1 MTAVVRVAALACLL
15 GSLRL
20 SMSPRPPLHDKA
32 GRRPSRVRAL
42 LLRYDRSAAG
52 RQVSA
57 RLWRAQI
64 DMDPL
69 SWRCAQA
76 LVALP
81 AATLLIAIGAP
92 LPVGIG
98 IGITVG
104 RIGGSLL
111 LWMRRG
117 AAARALDEAAP
128 MLARALSVELFDSG
142 SGAQAIV
149 RSARRCDE
157 DRTSARSRVASR
169 VLSCA
174 ADMVSLGADG
184 AGALRRALDEAVPRL
199 ALDSPAAVVAGVFG
213 LHALDTVATAEALE
227 KLAASLEDDALMR
240 REARAAVG
248 DAATSAI
255 AVPAIAAATA
265 GILLASNPAALAAA
279 LSMPL
284 IAILGAA
291 VLVVALAAAGTR
303 RLVAL

>member
-15 GSLRL
+15 GSLPL
-20 SMSPRPPLHDKA
+20 SMRPPLHGKPE
-32 GRRPSRVRAL
+32 RRPSRLRAL
-42 LLRYDRSAAG
+42 LRRYDRSARG
-52 RQVSA
+52 RQLSA

-64 DMDPL
+64 DMDPS

-92 LPVGIG
+92 LPAGIG

-104 RIGGSLL
+104 RVGGSLL

-117 AAARALDEAAP
+117 AAARVLDEAAP
-128 MLARALSVELFDSG
+128 MLARALSVELSDSG
-142 SGAQAIV
+142 SGAQAVV
-149 RSARRCDE
+149 RAARRCDG
-157 DRTSARSRVASR
+157 DHTSARSRMVRR
-169 VLSCA
+169 VLSRA
-174 ADMVSLGADG
+174 ADTVALGADG
-184 AGALRRALDEAVPRL
+184 AGALRRAVDDAVPRL
-199 ALDSPAAVVAGVFG
+199 ALDCPAAVVIAVFG
-213 LHALDTVATAEALE
+213 LHALDSVATAAALE

-255 AVPAIAAATA
+255 AVPVIAAATA

-284 IAILGAA
+284 IAVLGAA
-291 VLVVALAAAGTR
+291 VLMVALAAAGTR